1 METVKNAAETL
12 PNPPALRDRND
23 AVSDDGRNGRG
34 SGAVAVSEGA
44 AIIQMIE
51 RAARDPSVDLDKME
65 RLFAMK
71 ERMDAQR
78 AKTSYLNALALMQPA
93 LPVVNK
99 AGEIDRKAKDDAG
112 VTKAA
117 KPTKYAKWED
127 VVEAVN
133 PILTEHGFSLS
144 FRIAQPSPD
153 RIVVTAVLGHR
164 DGHSEETSMSLPIDN
179 SGAKNNVQGWGSS
192 VSYGKRYTA
201 FALLNIVARG
211 EDDDGNAAGRVKE
224 LDRDA
229 ALAAL
234 RALVQ
239 KVGADE
245 GKICNHF
252 SVESFDDLTAR
263 QISEA
268 SAGLSARLRKAK
280 P

>member
-12 PNPPALRDRND
+12 TNPPAVRDRDN

-65 RLFAMK
+65 RLFAMH
-71 ERMDAQR
+71 ERVQSRRAQEQFNAAMAAAQAEIAPVAR
-78 AKTSYLNALALMQPA
+78 NKKNEHSGAKYADLFAIADKA
-93 LPVVNK
+93 LPI
-99 AGEIDRKAKDDAG
+99 AHQ
-112 VTKAA
+112 
-117 KPTKYAKWED
+117 
-127 VVEAVN
+127 
-133 PILTEHGFSLS
+133 HGFGLS
-144 FRIAQPSPD
+144 FSEFKSEQPNC
-153 RIVVTAVLGHR
+153 LGVACKVSHAG
-164 DGHSEETSMSLPIDN
+164 GHSERYEFNVPLDRAGSQGKVNKTETQ
-179 SGAKNNVQGWGSS
+179 AYGSTFT
-192 VSYGKRYTA
+192 YGRRYATCGV
-201 FALLNIVARG
+201 FNIAIT
-211 EDDDGNAAGRVKE
+211 DDDGGSKSAVD
-224 LDRDA
+224 DRDA

-234 RALVQ
+234 RVLVS
-239 KVGADE
+239 KAGADE

-268 SAGLSARLRKAK
+268 SAGLSARIRKAK

>member
-12 PNPPALRDRND
+12 PNPPSVRDRHD

-34 SGAVAVSEGA
+34 AGAVAVSEGA

-65 RLFAMK
+65 RLFAMH
-71 ERMDAQR
+71 ERVQNRRAEEQFNAAMAAAQAEIAPVAR
-78 AKTSYLNALALMQPA
+78 NKKNEHSGAKYADLFAIADKA
-93 LPVVNK
+93 LPI
-99 AGEIDRKAKDDAG
+99 AHH
-112 VTKAA
+112 
-117 KPTKYAKWED
+117 
-127 VVEAVN
+127 
-133 PILTEHGFSLS
+133 HGFGLS
-144 FRIAQPSPD
+144 FSEFKSEQPNC
-153 RIVVTAVLGHR
+153 LGVACKVSHAG
-164 DGHSEETSMSLPIDN
+164 GHSERYEFNVPLDRAGSQGKVNKTETQ
-179 SGAKNNVQGWGSS
+179 AYGSTFT
-192 VSYGKRYTA
+192 YGRRYATCGV
-201 FALLNIVARG
+201 FNIAIT
-211 EDDDGNAAGRVKE
+211 DDDGGSKSAVD
-224 LDRDA
+224 DRDA

-234 RALVQ
+234 RVLVS
-239 KVGADE
+239 KAGADE

>member
-12 PNPPALRDRND
+12 PNPPALRDRHD

-65 RLFAMK
+65 RLFAMH
-71 ERMDAQR
+71 ERVQSRRAQEQFNAAMAAAQAEIAPVAR
-78 AKTSYLNALALMQPA
+78 NKKNEHSGAKYADLFAIADKA
-93 LPVVNK
+93 LPI
-99 AGEIDRKAKDDAG
+99 AHQ
-112 VTKAA
+112 
-117 KPTKYAKWED
+117 
-127 VVEAVN
+127 
-133 PILTEHGFSLS
+133 HGFGLS
-144 FRIAQPSPD
+144 FSEFKSEQPNC
-153 RIVVTAVLGHR
+153 LGVACKVSHAG
-164 DGHSEETSMSLPIDN
+164 GHSERYEFNVPLDRAGSQGKVNKTETQ
-179 SGAKNNVQGWGSS
+179 AYGSTFT
-192 VSYGKRYTA
+192 YGRRYATCGV
-201 FALLNIVARG
+201 FNIAIT
-211 EDDDGNAAGRVKE
+211 DDDGGSKSAVD
-224 LDRDA
+224 DRDA

-234 RALVQ
+234 RVLVS
-239 KVGADE
+239 KAGADE